1 MGLDKQNK
9 LTLMK
14 MILPPLGVGALFYLM
29 RFEYV
34 VTISASLLVFVLM
47 IVDQI
52 IITKKSSYVFYST
65 LKIGKK

>member
-29 RFEYV
+29 RFESV

-47 IVDQI
+47 IADQI
-52 IITKKSSYVFYST
+52 IITKKSS
-65 LKIGKK
+65 

>member
-29 RFEYV
+29 RFESV
-34 VTISASLLVFVLM
+34 VIISASLLVFVLM
-47 IVDQI
+47 MVDQI
-52 IITKKSSYVFYST
+52 IITKKSS
-65 LKIGKK
+65 

>member
-14 MILPPLGVGALFYLM
+14 MTLPPLGVGALFYLM
-29 RFEYV
+29 RFESV

-47 IVDQI
+47 IADQI
-52 IITKKSSYVFYST
+52 IITKKSP
-65 LKIGKK
+65 

>member
-1 MGLDKQNK
+1 MRLDKQNK

-29 RFEYV
+29 HFESV

-47 IVDQI
+47 VVDQM
-52 IITKKSSYVFYST
+52 IITKKSS
-65 LKIGKK
+65 

>member
-29 RFEYV
+29 RFESV
-34 VTISASLLVFVLM
+34 VIISASLLVFALM
-47 IVDQI
+47 MVDQI
-52 IITKKSSYVFYST
+52 IITKKSA
-65 LKIGKK
+65 